1 MRRHQFLTT
10 LGVSAGTVIFAP
22 FLVSCSKSSMDTTV
36 LTPGGG
42 GGAVDFTLDLSL
54 PANAA
59 LNPVGGFLV
68 TTNGVIIAH
77 NTATTYVALASACT
91 HQGYVVAYD
100 NANTRFR
107 CTNPAP
113 GHGSLYRTDGTVISG
128 PAPSALKV
136 FNTVVT
142 GTSLRVFA

>member
-1 MRRHQFLTT
+1 MKRHDFLTV

-22 FLVSCSKSSMDTTV
+22 FLVSCSKSSMNTIV
-36 LTPGGG
+36 PGPGGG
-42 GGAVDFTLDLSL
+42 TVDFTLDLTLST
-54 PANAA
+54 NAA

-68 TTNGVIIAH
+68 TTSGVIVAH
-77 NTATTYVALASACT
+77 TDATTYVALASACT

-100 NANTRFR
+100 NANTRFF

-113 GHGSLYRTDGTVISG
+113 GHGSLYKTNGTVISG
-128 PAPSALKV
+128 PAPSALKM
-136 FNTVVT
+136 FNTTLT